1 MRYLY
6 QNQIGSTMKES
17 IRTKIFRILMNWY
30 PMFFGTGGKVMFI
43 SADWRRVEL
52 RLKLNIWTYNYV
64 GTIFGGSQFAATDPF
79 LMVMLIKILGND
91 YIVWDKAGSV
101 QFKKPGRGKLKLVFE
116 YTDEEIARIKSEV
129 ATHGKYEF
137 TKGAHWLDQDGAVVS
152 KVEKLV
158 YVSTK
163 AFDRERKKRREDSRT

>member
-1 MRYLY
+1 
-6 QNQIGSTMKES
+6 MKES

-30 PMFFGTGGKVMFI
+30 PMFLGTGGKITFI
-43 SADWRRVEL
+43 AANWRRVEL

-64 GTIFGGSQFAATDPF
+64 GTIFGGSQFSATDPF

-91 YIVWDKAGSV
+91 YIVWDKAGSIR
-101 QFKKPGRGKLKLVFE
+101 FLKPGRGRLRLVFE
-116 YTDEEIARIKSEV
+116 YSDDEIALIQDEV
-129 ATHGKYEF
+129 ARHGKYEF
-137 TKGAHWLDQDGAVVS
+137 TKGAEWLDQDGVAVS

-163 AFDRERKKRREDSRT
+163 SFDRERRKRREDSRQSQS